1 MLLRCKGT
9 IFCFVLLLAGFS
21 FRFCLARFLPNDEPN
36 DGKIYAQLARN
47 LLEQRVYSHATEPP
61 YEPSLIRLPGYPLFL
76 AAIYSGLG
84 HGNNSAVRIVQALSD
99 TASCG
104 LAGLTAFLWEPDQ
117 KRKRTAAICALGL
130 AALCPFTAIYV
141 ATILTETL
149 TVFFALAMCL
159 IATFAFQA
167 RTVRLSLILWFLT
180 GTVAALAVL
189 FRPDSGL
196 FAASVG
202 LTLVIT
208 TILRLRAGRDKSSG
222 SEINRRL
229 RVAACCAALFS
240 LSFCLVLLPWTIRN
254 YRVFHLFQPLAPA
267 HAEMPGEFVPR
278 GYLAWVRTWLDD
290 GRYIDRVLWSLDE
303 RAIKINDFPDRAFD
317 SSAEKETVA
326 SLLDRYNHPLDSA
339 DESQSEEPNSENSS
353 EPSVNQTGD
362 EPQQN
367 TEENGDEE
375 SDTSGEDDEKSA
387 ENQGTETEEQN
398 VEMTPEID
406 AGFAELARSRIAR
419 APLRYYLRLPLKRAM
434 SLWFDT
440 HSQYYPFEGE
450 LLPLSDLDHEIRQ
463 EFWLPLFTALTWLYT
478 FLGIA
483 GALFLWISRK
493 PAARRWL
500 LLALLITFTRLAFL
514 SSLENP
520 EPRYVVEIFPFLAI
534 LGGLAVARIRMAR
547 LPPFVRK
554 RVATKLSKFW
564 SKFTE
569 DRELV

>member
-9 IFCFVLLLAGFS
+9 IICLVLLLAGFS

-36 DGKIYAQLARN
+36 DGKIYEQLARN
-47 LLEQRVYSHATEPP
+47 LLEQKVYSHATEPP
-61 YEPSLIRLPGYPLFL
+61 FEPSLIRLPGYPLFL

-84 HGNNSAVRIVQALSD
+84 HGNNSAVRIVQTLSD

-104 LAGLTAFLWEPDQ
+104 LAGLTAFLWEPEQ

-149 TVFFALAMCL
+149 TVFFAMAMCL
-159 IATFAFQA
+159 IATLAFQA
-167 RTVRLSLILWFLT
+167 RTLRRSLILWSLT
-180 GTVAALAVL
+180 GTVAAIAVL

-196 FAASVG
+196 FAASIG

-208 TILRLRAGRDKSSG
+208 TIIRLRGGRDKSVG
-222 SEINRRL
+222 SEMSRRL
-229 RVAACCAALFS
+229 KVATCCAALFS
-240 LSFCLVLLPWTIRN
+240 LSFCLVLVPWTIRN
-254 YRVFHLFQPLAPA
+254 YLVFHRFQPLAPA

-278 GYLAWVRTWLDD
+278 GYLTWVRTWLDD
-290 GRYIDRVLWSLDE
+290 GRYVDPVLWSLDE
-303 RAIKINDFPDRAFD
+303 RAIQISDFPDRAFA

-326 SLLDRYNHPLDSA
+326 SLLDRYNHPPDSA
-339 DESQSEEPNSENSS
+339 DESQSEEPSS
-353 EPSVNQTGD
+353 QNPNAPPVNQTRD
-362 EPQQN
+362 ESQQS
-367 TEENGDEE
+367 TEENGDAE
-375 SDTSGEDDEKSA
+375 SDSGDEDEEKSA
-387 ENQGTETEEQN
+387 EDKSAATEEQN

-406 AGFAELARSRIAR
+406 AGFAELADSRIAR
-419 APLRYYLRLPLKRAM
+419 APLRYYLRLPIKRAV

-450 LLPLSDLDHEIRQ
+450 LLPLSNLDYDIRQ
-463 EFWLPLFTALTWLYT
+463 EFWLPFFTALTWLYT

-483 GALFLWISRK
+483 GAWFLWISRK
-493 PAARRWL
+493 PGARRWL

-520 EPRYVVEIFPFLAI
+520 EPRYVVEIFPFLSI
-534 LGGLAVARIRMAR
+534 LGGIAVARIRITRFA
-547 LPPFVRK
+547 PFVRR
-554 RVATKLSKFW
+554 RVAT
-564 SKFTE
+564 
-569 DRELV
+569 

>member
-1 MLLRCKGT
+1 MLLRCKG
-9 IFCFVLLLAGFS
+9 IIICVLILSAGFS
-21 FRFCLARFLPNDEPN
+21 FRFSLARFLPNDEPN
-36 DGKIYAQLARN
+36 DGKIYEQLARN

-99 TASCG
+99 TAACG

-117 KRKRTAAICALGL
+117 KRKRTAAICTLGL

-149 TVFFALAMCL
+149 AVFFAMAMCL
-159 IATFAFQA
+159 MATLAFQA
-167 RTVRLSLILWFLT
+167 RSVRRSLILWFLT

-196 FAASVG
+196 FAASIG

-208 TILRLRAGRDKSSG
+208 TILRLRAVGNSAG
-222 SEINRRL
+222 SDVSQTL
-229 RVAACCAALFS
+229 RVAACCAAVFS
-240 LSFCLVLLPWTIRN
+240 LSFCLVLVPWTIRN

-267 HAEMPGEFVPR
+267 HAEMPAEFVPF
-278 GYLAWVRTWLDD
+278 GYLTWVRTWLDD

-303 RAIKINDFPDRAFD
+303 RAIQISDFPDRAFD
-317 SSAEKETVA
+317 SSAEKEMVA

-339 DESQSEEPNSENSS
+339 DESQSVETSS
-353 EPSVNQTGD
+353 QNPSAPPLNQTGD
-362 EPQQN
+362 ESQQS
-367 TEENGDEE
+367 TKEKGDEE

-387 ENQGTETEEQN
+387 DDQSTAPEEQN
-398 VEMTPEID
+398 VEMTPDID

-450 LLPLSDLDHEIRQ
+450 LLPLSDLDYDIRQ

-483 GALFLWISRK
+483 GAWFLWISRK
-493 PAARRWL
+493 PEARRWL

-534 LGGLAVARIRMAR
+534 LGGIAVARISMTR
-547 LPPFVRK
+547 LTPFVRR
-554 RVATKLSKFW
+554 RVT
-564 SKFTE
+564 T
-569 DRELV
+569 